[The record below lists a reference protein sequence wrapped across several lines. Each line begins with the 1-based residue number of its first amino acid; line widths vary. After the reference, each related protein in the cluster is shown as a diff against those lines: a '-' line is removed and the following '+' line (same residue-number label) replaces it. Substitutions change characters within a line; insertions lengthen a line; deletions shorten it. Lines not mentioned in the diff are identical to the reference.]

1 MALRGE
7 VDFELIKAVPE
18 IGWRL
23 RKHYFQVKKRSN
35 VKEDLLLSWVE
46 YGPDKYL
53 DDKEL
58 QAVFKGLST
67 LQVDI
72 ICFINSITIFS
83 TVLIFNIQLLSLT

>member
-7 VDFELIKAVPE
+7 VDYEMVKALPE

-23 RKHYFQVKKRSN
+23 RKHYFQVKRRSN
-35 VKEDLLLSWVE
+35 PKEELLLSWVE

-67 LQVDI
+67 LQVKMMNFK
-72 ICFINSITIFS
+72 C
-83 TVLIFNIQLLSLT
+83 LLN